1 MSEPSKLTAWERWE
15 LASFDEEHVTP
26 APEPEPEPIP
36 PPPPEPEE
44 EITPQ
49 VKLPTAEEIEQI
61 NQQARDEGLA
71 QGKEEGYQAGFKEGQ
86 AEAQRFTQVAAN
98 LDKSL
103 DELDFK
109 VADEL
114 LALALELAREVVR
127 QEISARPEVLL
138 AVVREALMQLPHQHV
153 AIYLHPEDA
162 SLLRSYMGDQL
173 AHAGHRIHEDFKLAR
188 GDCVLEAGGSQVDAS
203 VAMRWRRVLENL
215 GIASAWQPD
224 AVPPEPTSGESGQVV
239 SPPARKGPEDGELED
254 GGQ

>member
-1 MSEPSKLTAWERWE
+1 MSEPSNLTAWERWE
-15 LASFDEEHVTP
+15 LASFSEEKKKP
-26 APEPEPEPIP
+26 AAAP
-36 PPPPEPEE
+36 PPPPVPEE
-44 EITPQ
+44 EICAIR
-49 VKLPTAEEIEQI
+49 LPTAEEIEQMR
-61 NQQARDEGLA
+61 QEAHDEGFKR
-71 QGKEEGYQAGFKEGQ
+71 GKEEGYQAGFKEGQ
-86 AEAQRFTQVAAN
+86 AKALAEAQRFTQAAAK

-103 DELDFK
+103 EELDFK

-127 QEISARPEVLL
+127 HEIGARPEALL
-138 AVVREALMQLPHQHV
+138 AVVREALTQLPHQHA

-215 GIASAWQPD
+215 GIASAWQPASSEEAD
-224 AVPPEPTSGESGQVV
+224 ES
-239 SPPARKGPEDGELED
+239 
-254 GGQ
+254 